1 MSDILD
7 GVSRLLL
14 DNHFISVMTI
24 LLVSYIAAK
33 LLVFSSSKLI
43 RRTVRTAHFKTTHDE
58 KQREE
63 TIIGIA
69 TTALQVVIV
78 VIAGLMIAGSF
89 GVNIGPILAGA
100 SVAGVALGFG
110 AQSMV
115 KNYLAGVF
123 IVAENQYRVGDV
135 VRINQEVSGVVE
147 HMSLRATVL
156 RDMDGIVHY
165 IPNGFIDI
173 ASNMTMDHAK
183 INLDITVG
191 YETDIDKLEVL
202 INAVGKGIAEDE
214 AWEKKVIESPYM
226 LRVENFAES
235 GIVVKIAAKTAPME
249 QWAVK
254 SEILRRLKKRFEKEK
269 IDLPYPQL
277 VVHQVVRKKI

>member
-1 MSDILD
+1 MNSISEIASN
-7 GVSRLLL
+7 VLL
-14 DNHFISVMTI
+14 DNHFVSVAT
-24 LLVSYIAAK
+24 VVVVAYIASK
-33 LLVFSSSKLI
+33 LLVLFSAKVI
-43 RRTVRTAHFKTTHDE
+43 RRTVRTAHFKTAHDE
-58 KQREE
+58 KQRED
-63 TIIGIA
+63 TIIGII
-69 TTALQVVIV
+69 TTALQVAIV
-78 VIAGLMIAGSF
+78 AIAGLTILGNF
-89 GVNIGPILAGA
+89 GVNVGPILAGA

-115 KNYLAGVF
+115 KNYLAGIF

-147 HMSLRATVL
+147 HISLRATVL

-191 YETDIDKLEVL
+191 YESDIDKVEKL
-202 INAVGKGIAEDE
+202 IEKVGRRIAEDPE
-214 AWEKKVIESPYM
+214 WRNRVIETPYM
-226 LRVENFAES
+226 LRVENFVES
-235 GIVVKIAAKTAPME
+235 GVLIKIAAKTAPME

-254 SEILRRLKKRFEKEK
+254 SEILRRLKKEFAKEGVS
-269 IDLPYPQL
+269 LPYPQR
-277 VVHQVVRKKI
+277 VVHRV